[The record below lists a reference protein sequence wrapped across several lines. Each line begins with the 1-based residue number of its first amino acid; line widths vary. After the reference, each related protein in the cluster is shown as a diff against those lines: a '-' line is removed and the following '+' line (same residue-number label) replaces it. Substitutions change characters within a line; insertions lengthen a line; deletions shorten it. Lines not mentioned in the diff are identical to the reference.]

1 MRVFL
6 TKFLLVLAFA
16 TGLSAH
22 ASAQS
27 GIVRTLQLDGGFD
40 PAAVGA
46 IDPSDAELAANLWR
60 GADRADMARLIAGL
74 PARIQSATLAD
85 LARRTLAVA
94 AKPPEGAKTAP
105 GFAESRAEALL
116 AIGQADLASRL
127 LAGIPK
133 SSRSE
138 AADVLLLNAS
148 LLARDNAGACAVA
161 RGRAATSG
169 ALIFA
174 KMLTVCEALSG
185 DTARAELGAGLLA
198 EQGPNDPAFFELLD
212 MMTGAVSAP
221 GRAVAALK
229 TPSPLHLS
237 MMRALSVPPPALP
250 PLDAMPAE
258 IARLQVAK
266 EQMIAAD
273 PSASPTIRM
282 EAAWRGLRAGAADYE
297 QSRQLFFALGG
308 KVPGGSVAR
317 HYAAAASAN
326 DGPDK
331 TIALAR
337 LLLAGK
343 SDGGYSAA
351 AELAHPML
359 RDLLALASGPD
370 IALRIG
376 RGLLT
381 AGEPKAAMN
390 WLRSLDGAGKVPGA
404 MNAAARLAALVS
416 LAEGQDVRPFDGPRA
431 VLWIV
436 AINGQDTA
444 SAPAKAALMAKLR
457 RAVGL
462 PVPLSLAGAA
472 QAYASGNAPSTLEL
486 LPLQTASADMRVGET
501 VLRALHLVEVDTAG
515 DRAHRLAE
523 AAQALSTAGL
533 YEDARFL
540 ALEAAVE
547 GDL

>member
-6 TKFLLVLAFA
+6 TKVLLVLAFSA
-16 TGLSAH
+16 GLSAH
-22 ASAQS
+22 ATAQS

-40 PAAVGA
+40 PAAAGA
-46 IDPSDAELAANLWR
+46 IDPSDADLAADLWR
-60 GADRADMARLIAGL
+60 GADRADMARLIASL
-74 PARIQSATLAD
+74 PVRIQSATLAD

-94 AKPPEGAKTAP
+94 AKPPSGAEIAP
-105 GFAESRAEALL
+105 GFAETRAEALL

-133 SSRSE
+133 SNRSE
-138 AADVLLLNAS
+138 AADVLLLNSS
-148 LLARDNAGACAVA
+148 LLASDNAGACAVA
-161 RGRAATSG
+161 RGRAATGG

-198 EQGPNDPAFFELLD
+198 EQDPNDAAFFELLD

-221 GRAVAALK
+221 GRAVTALK
-229 TPSPLHLS
+229 TPSPLHLA
-237 MMRALSVPPPALP
+237 MMRALSVPPPVLP
-250 PLDAMPAE
+250 PLDTTPAD

-273 PSASPTIRM
+273 PSASAALRI
-282 EAAWRGLRAGAADYE
+282 EAAWRALRAGIGNYE
-297 QSRQLFFALGG
+297 QSRQLFFALGANAP
-308 KVPGGSVAR
+308 VGSVAR
-317 HYAAAASAN
+317 HYAAAAAAN
-326 DGPDK
+326 DGPDR

-343 SDGGYSAA
+343 TDGGYSAA
-351 AELAHPML
+351 SELAQPML
-359 RDLLALASGPD
+359 RDLLALANGPD

-381 AGEPKAAMN
+381 AGEPKAALN
-390 WLRSLDGAGKVPGA
+390 WLWSLDVAGKVPGA
-404 MNAAARLAALVS
+404 MYAAARLAALIS
-416 LAEGQDVRPFDGPRA
+416 LAEGQDMRPFDGPRA
-431 VLWIV
+431 VLWIA
-436 AINGQDTA
+436 AINGQKMA
-444 SAPAKAALMAKLR
+444 SAPSKAALMAKLR
-457 RAVGL
+457 SAVGL

-472 QAYASGNAPSTLEL
+472 QAYTMSSGLSALEI
-486 LPLQTASADMRVGET
+486 LPLQNAAADKRIGET
-501 VLRALHLVEVDTAG
+501 VLWALHLVEVNTAG
-515 DRAHRLAE
+515 DRAHRLAA
-523 AAQALSTAGL
+523 AAQALSAVGL
-533 YEDARFL
+533 FEDARFL

>member
-6 TKFLLVLAFA
+6 TKLLLILAFTA
-16 TGLSAH
+16 GLSAH
-22 ASAQS
+22 VMAQ
-27 GIVRTLQLDGGFD
+27 GGVVRTLQLDDGFD
-40 PAAVGA
+40 PAAAGA
-46 IDPSDAELAANLWR
+46 IDPSDADLAANLWR

-74 PARIQSATLAD
+74 PTRIQSATLAD

-94 AKPPEGAKTAP
+94 AKPPAGAETAP
-105 GFAESRAEALL
+105 GFAETRAEALL

-161 RGRAATSG
+161 RGRAASSG

-198 EQGPNDPAFFELLD
+198 EQDPNDPAFFELLD

-229 TPSPLHLS
+229 TPTPLHLA

-250 PLDAMPAE
+250 PLDATPAD

-273 PSASPTIRM
+273 PSASPTIRI
-282 EAAWRGLRAGAADYE
+282 EAAWRALRAGAADYE
-297 QSRQLFFALGG
+297 QSRQLFLALGG
-308 KVPGGSVAR
+308 EAPGGSVAR
-317 HYAAAASAN
+317 HYAAAVAAN

-331 TIALAR
+331 AIALAR

-351 AELAHPML
+351 AELVHPML

-390 WLRSLDGAGKVPGA
+390 WLRSLTGAGKVPGA
-404 MNAAARLAALVS
+404 MDAATRLSALIS

-431 VLWIV
+431 VLWIASINAQDSAV
-436 AINGQDTA
+436 APG
-444 SAPAKAALMAKLR
+444 KAALMAKLR
-457 RAVGL
+457 QAVGL

-472 QAYASGNAPSTLEL
+472 QAYTASGGPSALQL
-486 LPLQTASADMRVGET
+486 LPLQTAAADKRIGET
-501 VLRALHLVEVDTAG
+501 VLRALHIVEVETAG

>member
-6 TKFLLVLAFA
+6 TKFLLILAFA
-16 TGLSAH
+16 AGFSAH

-40 PAAVGA
+40 PAAAGA
-46 IDPSDAELAANLWR
+46 IDPSDADLTSNLWR

-74 PARIQSATLAD
+74 PSRIKSATLAD

-94 AKPPEGAKTAP
+94 AKPPDGATTAP
-105 GFAESRAEALL
+105 GFAETRAEALL
-116 AIGQADLASRL
+116 AIGQANLASRL

-161 RGRAATSG
+161 RGRAAAGG

-185 DTARAELGAGLLA
+185 DAARAELGAGLLA
-198 EQGPNDPAFFELLD
+198 EQDPNDPAFFELLD
-212 MMTGAVSAP
+212 MMTGAVSTP
-221 GRAVAALK
+221 GHAVTALK
-229 TPSPLHLS
+229 TPSPLHFS
-237 MMRALSVPPPALP
+237 MMRALNLPPPALP

-258 IARLQVAK
+258 TVRLQVAK

-282 EAAWRGLRAGAADYE
+282 EAAWRSLRAGAANYE
-297 QSRQLFFALGG
+297 QSRQLFFTLGG
-308 KVPGGSVAR
+308 EAPGGSVAW
-317 HYAAAASAN
+317 HYAAAAAAN
-326 DGPDK
+326 DGTDK
-331 TIALAR
+331 TLALAR

-351 AELAHPML
+351 AELVHPML
-359 RDLLALASGPD
+359 RDLLALVSGPD

-381 AGEPKAAMN
+381 AGEPKAAIN

-404 MNAAARLAALVS
+404 MSAAARLSALIS
-416 LAEGQDVRPFDGPRA
+416 LAEGQDARPFDGPRA
-431 VLWIV
+431 VLWIA

-457 RAVGL
+457 HAVGL
-462 PVPLSLAGAA
+462 PVPLSLAGAT
-472 QAYASGNAPSTLEL
+472 QAYTSGRATSTLEL
-486 LPLQTASADMRVGET
+486 LPLQTASADKRIGET
-501 VLRALHLVEVDTAG
+501 VLWALHLVEVNNAG

-523 AAQALSTAGL
+523 AAQALWTAGL

-547 GDL
+547 GNL